1 MIRTRLLIAAV
12 GLIALAL
19 LGTWLA
25 RVPIATGVI
34 DRTLAAKGVPAR
46 YRVADLGFGRQRLTN
61 VVIGDPADPDLVA
74 DWIETRTDIGP
85 SGAQVTG
92 IRAGLVRL
100 RGRVIDGRVRLGAID
115 RLLPA
120 PSGAPFALPKIDL
133 SIADGRMRLETAI
146 GVFGLRLA
154 GNGGLSDG
162 FRGTMAVVATPLAVR
177 DCTIEGIEGV
187 VALRIDAAA
196 PQLAGPM
203 RASRAAC
210 PDATVRAPEGR
221 IDVALSPALD
231 RWRGGAAIRTA
242 RIAVPGVVAGSV
254 GGQIDF
260 AGSAAR
266 TEGSAQLRLAD
277 VDARTAQSETLA
289 FAVRWRIATG
299 RAIVAGRFDA
309 SRARLSRSFVEKV
322 ARAGASAAGTPV
334 APLAAALGRAAAQ
347 AAARFDIGGE
357 LALGNASGRYL
368 ATVGQISARST
379 SGTAIAFG
387 DGAGIMVG
395 DPAGLRA
402 DGRLAIGGGGFP
414 RIDVR
419 LAQPRAGG
427 AVSGNA
433 TIAEWAA
440 GSARLRLA
448 PVRFVLAPSG
458 AVQLRTT
465 ATLSGPLGD
474 GRVEGL
480 DLPVALRRTA
490 TGVIAINERCVPM
503 RFERLAI
510 AGLTLGSTAVPLCP
524 VDGAMALVRDGRL
537 GGGLSTGALRLD
549 GRLGSSPLTVAA
561 GSLTWRHEQ
570 RGFTA
575 TSVATQLGASD
586 RPTMVD
592 LASLSGT
599 VAGGGV
605 IGRYAGGAGRIGA
618 VPLLL
623 SEAAGGWQL
632 TGGVLSLD
640 GALTVADADREPRFQ
655 PLAARDL
662 SLRLAGGEIVA
673 TGGLVQPAKDV
684 RVADIAIRHRL
695 SSGTGTARLTVPG
708 LTFGD
713 GFQPEELTRLTFG
726 VIADVKGTV
735 AGVGD
740 IAWSPAGVTSTGTF
754 RTDGTDLAAAFGP
767 VTGIRGEIR
776 FTDLL
781 GLESAPRQVATV
793 ASINPGVAVTDGR
806 IEYQLLRGLR
816 VSVAGGRWPFAGG
829 TLTLEPTLLDF
840 ASPQTRRM
848 TFRVAGMDARQ
859 FLQQFDFKN
868 LDATG
873 VFDGEL
879 PMVFDQ
885 NGGRIVNGTLVVR
898 EGGGTL
904 AYLGELS
911 EKNLGTWGNI
921 AFQALRSLRYQDLQ
935 IVMNGALA
943 GEMVTEVRFAGV
955 SQGEGAKSNF
965 LIRRLQKLPFVFNV
979 RIAAPFRGLID
990 SAASFYDPKRLI
1002 ERNLPALLE
1011 EQEKRAAP
1019 PTIQPPA
1026 SETMR

>member
-1 MIRTRLLIAAV
+1 MIRTRLLIAVV
-12 GLIALAL
+12 GLVVLAL
-19 LGTWLA
+19 LGAWLA

-46 YRVADLGFGRQRLTN
+46 YRVADLGFGRQRLTD

-85 SGAQVTG
+85 AGARVTG
-92 IRAGLVRL
+92 IRAGHVRL
-100 RGRVIDGRVRLGAID
+100 RGRVVDGKLRLGAID

-120 PSGAPFALPKIDL
+120 PSGAPFALPAIDL
-133 SIADGRMRLETAI
+133 ALADGRMRLETPI

-154 GNGGLSDG
+154 GSGGLADG

-177 DCTIEGIEGV
+177 DCTITGVEGV
-187 VALRIDAAA
+187 LALRIDEAA
-196 PQLAGPM
+196 PRLAGPI
-203 RASRAAC
+203 RAGRAAC
-210 PDATVRAPEGR
+210 PGATVRAPEGR

-231 RWRGGAAIRTA
+231 RWRGGAAVRTA
-242 RIAVPGVVAGSV
+242 RITASSVAAAGVS
-254 GGQIDF
+254 GQIDF
-260 AGSAAR
+260 AGTAAR
-266 TEGSAQLRLAD
+266 TEGSAQLRLID
-277 VDARTAQSETLA
+277 VGARVARSETLA
-289 FAVRWRIATG
+289 FAGRWRIAPE

-309 SRARLSRSFVEKV
+309 GGASLDRSVGAAA
-322 ARAGASAAGTPV
+322 ARAGASAAGTPL
-334 APLAAALGRAAAQ
+334 APIAANLGRAATR

-368 ATVGQISARST
+368 VTIGQIAARSA
-379 SGTAIAFG
+379 SGAVAGFG
-387 DGAGIMVG
+387 NGAGIVIG

-402 DGRLAIGGGGFP
+402 DGRLTIAGGGFP
-414 RIDVR
+414 N
-419 LAQPRAGG
+419 AQVLVSQPLAGG
-427 AVSGNA
+427 TVRGVA
-433 TIAEWAA
+433 TIAAMTA
-440 GSARLRLA
+440 GSADVRVTPIRFAVA
-448 PVRFVLAPSG
+448 PAGTVE
-458 AVQLRTT
+458 LRTQV
-465 ATLSGPLGD
+465 TLSGPLGD
-474 GRVEGL
+474 GRVERL
-480 DLPVALRRTA
+480 EVPVALRRRA
-490 TGVIAINERCVPM
+490 GGAIVINDRCVPL
-503 RFERLAI
+503 RFQRLTL
-510 AGLTLGSTAVPLCP
+510 AGLTLGATAVPLCP
-524 VDGAMALVRDGRL
+524 VDGAMAQVNDGRI
-537 GGGLSTGALRLD
+537 GGGVRSAALRLA
-549 GRLGSSPLTVAA
+549 GRLGSSPLTLTA
-561 GSLTWRHEQ
+561 GGVTWRHAEQ
-570 RGFTA
+570 GFIA
-575 TSVATQLGASD
+575 SSVAARLGAAD
-586 RPTMVD
+586 QPTVLD
-592 LASLSGT
+592 LATLSGT

-605 IGRYAGGAGRIGA
+605 TGRFAGGAGRIGA

-623 SEAAGGWQL
+623 SDAAGGWRL

-640 GALTVADADREPRFQ
+640 GAMSVADADGNPRFR
-655 PLAARDL
+655 PLAASDV
-662 SLRLAGGEIVA
+662 SLRLVDGKITA
-673 TGGLVQPAKDV
+673 TGRLIQPTKGV
-684 RVADIAIRHRL
+684 RVADVAIRHRL
-695 SSGTGTARLTVPG
+695 SSGTGAARLTVPG

-735 AGVGD
+735 SGVGD

-816 VSVAGGRWPFAGG
+816 VAVAGGRWPFAGG

-840 ASPQTRRM
+840 ASPQARRM

-898 EGGGTL
+898 EGGGAL

-921 AFQALRSLRYQDLQ
+921 AFQALRSLRYRNLQ

-1002 ERNLPALLE
+1002 ERNLPALLD